1 MKRHAALVPLSE
13 DHHHE
18 LVQARRLLAAAE
30 SADAEGRLAA
40 GKAYADAFFET
51 TVAHFRL
58 EEEELF
64 PLYTRHAGSTPL
76 LERIL
81 AEHMQLHGL
90 ARALRADVAAG
101 DVAAE
106 RLRELGTLL
115 REHVRVEER
124 ELFEKIQ
131 RVVPAA
137 ELAALDEHAER

>member
-18 LVQARRLLAAAE
+18 LVQARRLLAAAK

-51 TVAHFRL
+51 TVAHFRR

-64 PLYTRHAGSTPL
+64 PLYARHAGSTPL

-124 ELFEKIQ
+124 ELFEEIQ

-137 ELAALDEHAER
+137 ELAPLDEHAER

>member
-1 MKRHAALVPLSE
+1 VKRHAALVPLSE

-40 GKAYADAFFET
+40 GKGYADAFFET
-51 TVAHFRL
+51 TVAHFRR

-124 ELFEKIQ
+124 ELFEEIQ